1 MSNVFDNNIS
11 VDADGN
17 ATISGDLTVTGTT
30 TTIST
35 TNAVVSDK
43 LLELANGTSGTP
55 SGDCGIIIERGSSAN
70 AAIVWDESRDEFV
83 LGTTSAT
90 GASTGDLTVTPGNV
104 SVERIGAGTEQAEA
118 EPEAEK
124 GFGFRV
130 FKPGPWLW
138 GRSLSYKRRD

>member
-70 AAIVWDESRDEFV
+70 AAIVWDESEDTFV
-83 LGTTSAT
+83 VGTTTAT
-90 GASTGDLTVTPGNV
+90 GASTGNLSVTPTDLNV
-104 SVERIGAGTEQAEA
+104 SDIALTPDGISTSHIT
-118 EPEAEK
+118 
-124 GFGFRV
+124 
-130 FKPGPWLW
+130 
-138 GRSLSYKRRD
+138 RSSNE